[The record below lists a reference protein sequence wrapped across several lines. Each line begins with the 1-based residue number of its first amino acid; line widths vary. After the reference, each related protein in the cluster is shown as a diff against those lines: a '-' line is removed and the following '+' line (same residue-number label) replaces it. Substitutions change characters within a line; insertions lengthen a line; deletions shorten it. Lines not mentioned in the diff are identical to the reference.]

1 MKSPAGD
8 RTKRV
13 TFQGEARNATMN
25 QNTAMLNGPTTFSD
39 QPVAPFP
46 RTSGSLSMNPLPTP
60 SAQTSIFNGNGDGQP
75 SALRDDVPRTVS
87 TTDAMG
93 ITDSDLTSS
102 KSWPPFSK
110 NKLELRPRNKRKR
123 REMREPTE
131 FSRWDPGLQRM
142 ISWEV

>member
-1 MKSPAGD
+1 MEAIWRPGGSGVWLKC
-8 RTKRV
+8 RTLQPQDMV
-13 TFQGEARNATMN
+13 HP
-25 QNTAMLNGPTTFSD
+25 GPN
-39 QPVAPFP
+39 
-46 RTSGSLSMNPLPTP
+46 SGSLLMNPLPTH